1 MPLFIII
8 ILVLAAFGLGVI
20 SYFISRRIRK
30 KRILETL
37 QLKLFL
43 IRMPRVDKEGKDL
56 KREINVTE
64 QLFSALAFFK
74 KPFAFEVA
82 VPYIGEEIH
91 FFVAVQKSLSE
102 AFVRQIQSLWNDAEV
117 RDVEDYNVFN
127 YSGVTLGAWVNLKK
141 RFVLPTR
148 TYQEFDADTFSPFL
162 GGFTKINELGEG
174 AALQFIVRPTTR
186 AYKKEAQM
194 ALRLLK
200 KGSRLD
206 HILRHPLSVSL
217 SDVTTAI
224 SPKSRKK
231 GEEDGTEKIIDEQAI
246 KSLELKLSKP
256 FFEVNA
262 RVVSSAPSRSQA
274 DVILGSITAGFAQFS
289 APERNEFELVRPKN
303 VRSLVHQFSF
313 REFNN
318 KQAMILNSEE
328 LASIFHFPTPFT
340 DVPKIK
346 ELKAKE
352 ASPPS
357 NLPEK
362 GVLIGESVYRGEV
375 KKVRISDDDRRRH
388 TYVIGQTGTGK
399 SNLLTNMVVDD
410 IRNDKG
416 VAVLDPHGDFTEDIL
431 SLIPKKRFKDVIV
444 FSPGDIDRP
453 LGLNI
458 IEYDFKRPEEKTFIV
473 NEMQNMFNKLFSA
486 ETMGPM
492 FEQYMRNALLLLM
505 EDSGSPAGGE
515 PATLMEVSRVF
526 TDADFRERKL
536 ERINNPTVIDFWK
549 KEAIKAG
556 GEASLANMTPYIT
569 SKFNNFTANDYMRV
583 IISQTKSAF
592 NFRSVMD
599 EGKILLINL
608 SKGKIGDINANL
620 LGMII
625 VGKLLMAALG
635 RVDVPQEERRD
646 FNLYIDEFQ
655 NFTTDS
661 IAVILSEAR
670 KYRLNLT
677 IAHQFI
683 GQLDEGIRDAV
694 FGNVGSTIAFRV
706 GEMDAEFLVKQF
718 EPVFGEQDLVNIDN
732 FNAYVKLLIQGETT
746 NPFNIKTIP
755 AHAGDREIANE
766 IKTISRERYGRDRKE
781 VEEEVYKRF
790 RK

>member
-1 MPLFIII
+1 
-8 ILVLAAFGLGVI
+8 
-20 SYFISRRIRK
+20 
-30 KRILETL
+30 
-37 QLKLFL
+37 
-43 IRMPRVDKEGKDL
+43 MPRVSKEGKDL
-56 KREINVTE
+56 KQEVNVTE
-64 QLFSALAFFK
+64 QLFSALAAFK
-74 KPFAFEVA
+74 KPFVFEVA

-91 FFVAVQKSLSE
+91 FFVAIQSSLSE
-102 AFVRQIQSLWNDAEV
+102 AFIRQIQSLWNDAEV
-117 RDVEDYNVFN
+117 KAVEDYNIFN
-127 YSGVTLGAWVNLKK
+127 YSGVTLGAWLNLKK
-141 RFVLPTR
+141 RFVLPIR
-148 TYQEFDADTFSPFL
+148 TYQEFDADTFSPLL

-174 AALQFIVRPTTR
+174 AALQFIVRPATR
-186 AYKKEAQM
+186 AYKKETQV
-194 ALRLLK
+194 ALRFLK
-200 KGSRLD
+200 KGNRLD
-206 HILRHPLSVSL
+206 YVLRHPLSVSL
-217 SDVTTAI
+217 SDVTAAI
-224 SPKSRKK
+224 SPKPQKK
-231 GEEDGTEKIIDEQAI
+231 EEGYEKLVDEQAV
-246 KSLELKLSKP
+246 KALELKLSKP
-256 FFEVNA
+256 FFEVNV
-262 RVVSSAPSRSQA
+262 RVVSSAPSQSQA
-274 DVILGSITAGFAQFS
+274 DSILASIAAGFSQFS
-289 APERNEFELVRPKN
+289 SPERNGFKLIRSRNVKN
-303 VRSLVHQFSF
+303 LVHRFSF
-313 REFNN
+313 REFNS

-346 ELKAKE
+346 ELKSKGAP
-352 ASPPS
+352 PPS

-375 KKVRISDDDRRRH
+375 RKVRISNDDRRRH
-388 TYVIGQTGTGK
+388 IYIIGQTGTGK
-399 SNLLTNMVVDD
+399 SNLLTNMVIDD
-410 IRNDKG
+410 VNNDKG

-444 FSPGDIDRP
+444 FNPGDIDKP

-458 IEYDFKRPEEKTFIV
+458 IEYDLKRPEEKTFIV
-473 NEMQNMFNKLFSA
+473 NEIQNMFNKLFA
-486 ETMGPM
+486 TETMGPM

-505 EDSGSPAGGE
+505 EDSIEE

-536 ERINNPTVIDFWK
+536 GRIKNPAVIDFWR
-549 KEAIKAG
+549 KEAVKAG

-635 RVDVPQEERRD
+635 RVDVPQEKRRD

-683 GQLDEGIRDAV
+683 GQLSEEIRDAV

-706 GEMDAEFLVKQF
+706 GKLDSEFLVKQF

-746 NPFNIKTIP
+746 KPFNIKTIP
-755 AHAGDREIANE
+755 AYAGNREVADE
-766 IKTISRERYGRDRKE
+766 IKAISREKYGRDRKE
-781 VEEEVYKRF
+781 IEEEIYKRL
-790 RK
+790 RE